1 MSRDGDMTPGDDLP
15 IDPDLV
21 EQASEQLTPDA
32 AAPSGP
38 SGQPAPEPPP
48 PPARRPRTP
57 RRVVAA
63 IAAGG
68 ALGGPVR
75 YGLGLAFPT
84 APHTFPAT
92 TFTINVTGSFVLALL
107 MVFILDVWPPNAYVR
122 PFFCVGF
129 LGAYTTFSTWMVDT
143 DRLIAAGA
151 YGTAA
156 ANLLLSLAA
165 GIAATSLGLSV
176 GRGVAAWA
184 RKRREQRG
192 HPPQS
197 ASDAASAI
205 APVEIGGRR

>member
-1 MSRDGDMTPGDDLP
+1 MTRDADLTPADDLP
-15 IDPDLV
+15 TDPDLV
-21 EQASEQLTPDA
+21 ESDPAESDPQPQAA
-32 AAPSGP
+32 
-38 SGQPAPEPPP
+38 
-48 PPARRPRTP
+48 RPRTP

-68 ALGGPVR
+68 ALGGPAR

-92 TFTINVTGSFVLALL
+92 TFAINITGSFVLALL

-143 DRLIAAGA
+143 DRLLAAGA

-156 ANLLLSLAA
+156 ANVFLSLAA
-165 GIAATSLGLSV
+165 GIAATSLGLSL
-176 GRGVAAWA
+176 GRGIAAWQG
-184 RKRREQRG
+184 KRRRHLEHPEPAPASVLALSTEQ
-192 HPPQS
+192 S
-197 ASDAASAI
+197 
-205 APVEIGGRR
+205 

>member
-1 MSRDGDMTPGDDLP
+1 MSPDASLKPADGLP
-15 IDPDLV
+15 TDPDV
-21 EQASEQLTPDA
+21 AE
-32 AAPSGP
+32 PSPGP
-38 SGQPAPEPPP
+38 
-48 PPARRPRTP
+48 RRSRTP
-57 RRVVAA
+57 RRVLAA

-92 TFTINVTGSFVLALL
+92 TFAINVTGSFVLALL
-107 MVFILDVWPPNAYVR
+107 MVLILDVWPPNAYVR

-143 DRLIAAGA
+143 DRLISAGA

-156 ANLLLSLAA
+156 VNVLLSLAA

-176 GRGVAAWA
+176 GRGLAAW
-184 RKRREQRG
+184 RIKRGGGGGSDADASSAE
-192 HPPQS
+192 PASATATATATS
-197 ASDAASAI
+197 ASSAP
-205 APVEIGGRR
+205 AEIGGRL